1 MKIAITGG
9 TGFIGGHLARTLV
22 ADGHEVVLI
31 ARGVDKRDLEI
42 RELPGS
48 TFVAAGLDSIEQLTA
63 AFTGCDA
70 VAHCAGINRERG
82 GQTYERVHVLGSANV
97 VAAAHKAGIKK
108 IVLMSFL
115 RARPNC
121 GSGYHE
127 SKFSAEE
134 IFRNSALDYT
144 VIKEGITY
152 GLGDHM
158 ISHLSWA
165 LRKLP
170 VFAFVGFREKMIRPI
185 YVDETVRILVA
196 SLTEGRLQRETV
208 AVVGPEEMPLS
219 EAVNRV
225 SQVLKKRPLLMM
237 RLPVFAHKLLAILW
251 EKTMMIPLASRAQV
265 MMLSEGL
272 AKPAPETPW
281 VPDDLAPRLKLTS
294 DLIARSIPK
303 D

>member
-9 TGFIGGHLARTLV
+9 TGFIGGHLARALL
-22 ADGHEVVLI
+22 AEGHKVVLI
-31 ARGVDKRDLEI
+31 ARGVDKRDLAI
-42 RELPGS
+42 RELPDI
-48 TFVAAGLDSIEQLTA
+48 TYVAAGLDSIEKLTA
-63 AFTGCDA
+63 AFDGCDA

-97 VAAAHKAGIKK
+97 VAAAHKAGVRK

-134 IFRNSALDYT
+134 IFRNSGLNYT

-152 GLGDHM
+152 GRGDHM

-165 LRKLP
+165 LSKLP
-170 VFAFVGFREKMIRPI
+170 VFAFVGFKEKMIRPI
-185 YVDETVRILVA
+185 YVDDTVRILVA
-196 SLTEGRLQRETV
+196 ALTEERLSKETV
-208 AVVGPEEMPLS
+208 AVVGPEAMPLS
-219 EAVNRV
+219 EAVDRV
-225 SQVLKKRPLLMM
+225 SRVINRRPLLMM
-237 RLPVFAHKLLAILW
+237 RLPVFAHKLLAIVW
-251 EKTMMIPLASRAQV
+251 EKTMTIPLASQAQV

-272 AKPAPETPW
+272 AEPAPATPP
-281 VPDDLAPRLKLTS
+281 VPEDLAPRLTLTPE
-294 DLIARSIPK
+294 LIGRSLPEE
-303 D
+303 